1 MKRLFVLA
9 ALVAPMFITSC
20 NNSELQRLQQ
30 ENDSLRSV
38 AITGGVKIDDYFA
51 AFNSIQENLNS
62 IKEKEQIISLRT
74 GNGEVDGRAADQIND
89 DIAAIYELMNK
100 NKQTIKDLNTK
111 LNQSGL
117 KNKEMAKTIQ
127 LLTEQMESKDKEV
140 TALKSQLERMN
151 VIVEDLDAKV
161 AALDST
167 LNEAQQVNEEQSELI
182 SSQDAALNAVY
193 YVLGS
198 KKELISHG
206 VVSKDGMFKPLKIG
220 DSFDKSYFTQVD
232 LRSLS
237 SINLNVKKATLLS
250 SHPTSSY
257 KLVERGNL
265 TEKIEITDPVAFW
278 ERSKFLVIVTD

>member
-20 NNSELQRLQQ
+20 NNTELQRLQQ

-89 DIAAIYELMNK
+89 DIAAIYELMSK

-140 TALKSQLERMN
+140 SELKTQLERMH
-151 VIVEDLDAKV
+151 VIVDDLDAKV

-167 LNEAQQVNEEQSELI
+167 LTEAQQVNEEQNELI
-182 SSQDAALNAVY
+182 SSQDAALNTVY

-206 VVSKDGMFKPLKIG
+206 VVSKDGMFKGLKIG
-220 DSFDKSYFTQVD
+220 DSFDKNYFTQVD

-257 KLVERGNL
+257 KLVERGNMI
-265 TEKIEITDPVAFW
+265 EKIEITDPVAFW
-278 ERSKFLVIVTD
+278 ERSKFLVVVTD